1 MAGKRRKSFHVGD
14 QLGLIAVPMATI
26 SGGSDRSVG
35 PNLVDDGVQSKR
47 VPTGVKTVGGVLM
60 TVLVVV
66 GLVVPP
72 GPARDS
78 PTPSQTG
85 TSMPYAGLCAH
96 LNAPV
101 IFVSDHPMRELFDW
115 LWMIQR

>member
-14 QLGLIAVPMATI
+14 QLGLIAVPMATT
-26 SGGSDRSVG
+26 SGGSDRSVS
-35 PNLVDDGVQSKR
+35 VQSKR
-47 VPTGVKTVGGVLM
+47 VPTAVKTVGGVLM

-72 GPARDS
+72 GPATDS
-78 PTPSQTG
+78 PTPSQAG
-85 TSMPYAGLCAH
+85 TSTQYAGLCAH

-101 IFVSDHPMRELFDW
+101 IFASDHPLRELFDW